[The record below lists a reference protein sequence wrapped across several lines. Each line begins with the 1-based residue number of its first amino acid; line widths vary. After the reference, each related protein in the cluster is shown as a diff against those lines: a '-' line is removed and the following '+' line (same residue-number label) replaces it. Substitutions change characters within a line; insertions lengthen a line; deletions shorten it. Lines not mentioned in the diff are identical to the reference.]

1 MEDADR
7 RVLQVNRTFLVKN
20 IANPDDVANEL
31 FSNEIFTEGMKDE
44 VEVEKLKEKKV
55 RKLLDIL
62 PRRGP
67 EAFQIFIKV
76 LQDTNNDH
84 VALKMKSGI
93 SPQNNSHHRQ
103 EDGEDDLP
111 QTWPDPLSLEGRLTV
126 KPLTCPA
133 SRFQK
138 TGCYKMGRRPRGR
151 VLIINNKIFFGPLEE
166 DENGKKRV
174 TLATREG
181 TEQDE
186 SKIQEVFEQMF
197 FVVDVHM
204 DKKGEEI
211 KALLKEEVKKDF
223 HHKAD
228 CFVLVIMTHGT
239 SGAIYG
245 VDGKTVSIEEIKMLL
260 NGENFP
266 AMADKPKVLLIQ
278 ACRGETKDEGVKETA
293 ADIEKEIKSTGEI
306 LKDLSLNTVSD
317 SKSESVTAT
326 MSHMVVAMAS
336 TLGMVSYRNKIYGS
350 WFLTAV
356 AYVFAKYSH
365 TNDIHQM
372 LTKVNQ
378 LVSRGRAKDNK
389 QNKEFVAISE
399 SSYTLSKDL
408 YFCPGYFIEE
418 VPQSRIQQASF

>member
-1 MEDADR
+1 M
-7 RVLQVNRTFLVKN
+7 
-20 IANPDDVANEL
+20 
-31 FSNEIFTEGMKDE
+31 
-44 VEVEKLKEKKV
+44 
-55 RKLLDIL
+55 
-62 PRRGP
+62 
-67 EAFQIFIKV
+67 
-76 LQDTNNDH
+76 
-84 VALKMKSGI
+84 
-93 SPQNNSHHRQ
+93 
-103 EDGEDDLP
+103 
-111 QTWPDPLSLEGRLTV
+111 TV
-126 KPLTCPA
+126 KPITCPA

-138 TGCYKMGRRPRGR
+138 TACYKMGRKPRGR

-166 DENGKKRV
+166 DENGRKKV

-186 SKIQEVFEQMF
+186 RKIQEVFEQMF
-197 FVVDVHM
+197 FVVDVYM

-211 KALLKEEVKKDF
+211 KTLLKEEVKKDF
-223 HHKAD
+223 HHTAD

-278 ACRGETKDEGVKETA
+278 ACRGDAKDQGVKEIT
-293 ADIEKEIKSTGEI
+293 ADIEKEIKSTEAM
-306 LKDLSLNTVSD
+306 LKDFSLNTVSD
-317 SKSESVTAT
+317 SKSESVTPT

-336 TLGMVSYRNKIYGS
+336 TLGMVSYRNRVYGS
-350 WFLTAV
+350 WFLQAV
-356 AYVFAKYSH
+356 AYVFAKYAH
-365 TNDIHQM
+365 TNDILQI

-378 LVSRGRAKDNK
+378 LVSRGRAKDSK

-399 SSYTLSKDL
+399 WSSTLSKNL
-408 YFCPGYFIEE
+408 YFCPGHFTEE

>member
-1 MEDADR
+1 M
-7 RVLQVNRTFLVKN
+7 KN

-44 VEVEKLKEKKV
+44 VEVENLKEKKV

-67 EAFQIFIKV
+67 EAFQVFIKV
-76 LQDTNNDH
+76 LQDTKNDH
-84 VALKMKSGI
+84 VAEQLKSGA
-93 SPQNNSHHRQ
+93 SEKNNSYQRL
-103 EDGEDDLP
+103 EDREDDLP
-111 QTWPDPLSLEGRLTV
+111 QTWPDPISLEGNLTV
-126 KPLTCPA
+126 KPLTQ
-133 SRFQK
+133 RVQKFQES
-138 TGCYKMGRRPRGR
+138 GCYKMSRKPRGK

-166 DENGKKRV
+166 DEYGKKRV
-174 TLATREG
+174 TLGTREG

-186 SKIQEVFEQMF
+186 SKIKAVFEQMY
-197 FVVDVHM
+197 FVVDVHN

-211 KALLKEEVKKDF
+211 KTKLKEEVKKDF
-223 HHKAD
+223 HRTAD

-239 SGAIYG
+239 AGAIYG

-260 NGENFP
+260 SGENFP
-266 AMADKPKVLLIQ
+266 AMAEKPKILLIQ
-278 ACRGETKDEGVKETA
+278 ACRGETKDQGVKETT
-293 ADIEKEIKSTGEI
+293 DIGKEIKSTGAI
-306 LKDLSLNTVSD
+306 LRDLSLDTVSD
-317 SKSESVTAT
+317 SKSESVTPT

-336 TLGMVSYRNKIYGS
+336 TLGMVSYRNRMYGS
-350 WFLTAV
+350 WFLQAV

-378 LVSRGRAKDNK
+378 LVSRGRARDSK

-399 SSYTLSKDL
+399 SSYTLSKNL
-408 YFCPGYFIEE
+408 YFCPGYFTEE
-418 VPQSRIQQASF
+418 VPQSRIQQASS